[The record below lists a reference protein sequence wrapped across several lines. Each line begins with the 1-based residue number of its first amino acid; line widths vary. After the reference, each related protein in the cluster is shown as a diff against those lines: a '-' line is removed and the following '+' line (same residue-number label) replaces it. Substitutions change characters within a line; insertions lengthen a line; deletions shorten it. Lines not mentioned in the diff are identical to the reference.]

1 MHANL
6 TSPHR
11 HAVAPRG
18 QPPLLLAS
26 AIVTIAAATL
36 AWLLATVAHLPEN
49 VVVITVMVLAFLAS
63 WNVTNPRP
71 ARHHRVTV
79 IRARV
84 RAN

>member
-1 MHANL
+1 MNANI

-11 HAVAPRG
+11 HAVAQRS
-18 QPPLLLAS
+18 QPLLLAA
-26 AIVTIAAATL
+26 AIVTIAAASL

-63 WNVTNPRP
+63 WNVTTHRP
-71 ARHHRVTV
+71 SRHHRVTV

-84 RAN
+84 RAH